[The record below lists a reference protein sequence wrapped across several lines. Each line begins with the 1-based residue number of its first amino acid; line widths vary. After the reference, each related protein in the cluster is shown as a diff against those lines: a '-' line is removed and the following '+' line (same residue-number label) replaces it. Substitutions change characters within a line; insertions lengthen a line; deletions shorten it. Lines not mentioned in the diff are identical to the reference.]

1 MNVTPSSS
9 RPASSSA
16 SSTSAA
22 SPASPAV
29 SATSRT
35 LLLGLFTLAALL
47 LASTAM
53 PKWLLFLAT
62 MAAANGLVSLGIVLL
77 MRSGVVSFG
86 QGLVFAVG
94 GYTAALA
101 FSKLGISDALLL
113 ALAGGTLSALVA
125 APFAWPI
132 ARYRGIFFAMLSLA
146 LSMVLYGLLVKSEA
160 MGGSDGF
167 NMGRPTL
174 FGLQATGALSSHV
187 IYAATITLATVAA
200 TLARL
205 YCDSTRGL
213 VALAAR
219 DNEIRVEYLGSSV
232 QDLIA
237 TNFVIAAFLGGMG
250 GALSVMALGHVEPEF
265 AYWTRSGD
273 FVFVAILS
281 GHHSMLAVFVASTLL
296 EIVRSFSSAYFPNTW
311 QLVLGVFLL
320 AVIRFL
326 PEGIGSLWLRTRR
339 RQSAHEPAI
348 AAAGTAATAVT
359 AATPA
364 TAATAAATST
374 GAHHGANE

>member
-1 MNVTPSSS
+1 MRYLSAL
-9 RPASSSA
+9 PAPLS
-16 SSTSAA
+16 
-22 SPASPAV
+22 
-29 SATSRT
+29 T
-35 LLLGLFTLAALL
+35 LLAGLLAMAALL
-47 LASTAM
+47 VASAFM
-53 PKWLLFLAT
+53 PKWLLFLIT

-86 QGLVFAVG
+86 QGLVFAIG

-101 FSKLGISDALLL
+101 FGKLGITDALLL
-113 ALAGGTLSALVA
+113 ALAGGALSALIA

-174 FGLQATGALSSHV
+174 LGMQAAGGLSGHL
-187 IYAATITLATVAA
+187 IYAVTVALATIAA
-200 TLARL
+200 TLARI

-237 TNFVIAAFLGGMG
+237 ANFVIAAFLGGMG

-296 EIVRSFSSAYFPNTW
+296 EIVRSFSSAWFPNTW
-311 QLVLGVFLL
+311 QLALGVFLL

-326 PEGIGSLWLRTRR
+326 PNGIGSLWLRAQRTEASHG
-339 RQSAHEPAI
+339 SAS
-348 AAAGTAATAVT
+348 ATADK
-359 AATPA
+359 
-364 TAATAAATST
+364 
-374 GAHHGANE
+374 GASA